1 MAANGTFHWRR
12 AIGEY
17 LSSSAADVV
26 TLQEVWLASD
36 AALLAQLGA
45 RGSLR
50 YHHYFQGGV
59 MGGELLTLSKHPILE
74 VPPPI
79 LPRAPLEMK
88 WHDPNYYTLL
98 TFWICYGQEIHV
110 YLQPDRSVRG
120 CLMVE

>member
-1 MAANGTFHWRR
+1 M
-12 AIGEY
+12 
-17 LSSSAADVV
+17 V

-74 VPPPI
+74 VRFFSQNTKI
-79 LPRAPLEMK
+79 NNVKTYQCTM
-88 WHDPNYYTLL
+88 
-98 TFWICYGQEIHV
+98 
-110 YLQPDRSVRG
+110 S
-120 CLMVE
+120 

>member
-1 MAANGTFHWRR
+1 MRSCLPCLSCVRR

-36 AALLAQLGA
+36 AALLAQLAA

-50 YHHYFQGGV
+50 YHHYFQGGI

-74 VPPPI
+74 VLI
-79 LPRAPLEMK
+79 TQK
-88 WHDPNYYTLL
+88 WSRV
-98 TFWICYGQEIHV
+98 I
-110 YLQPDRSVRG
+110 
-120 CLMVE
+120 